1 MIPNTTTYKE
11 LVQILKEKEKS
22 SQQQTKN
29 KQRTKILRK
38 RIKNG

>member
-1 MIPNTTTYKE
+1 MTYKE
-11 LVQILKEKEKS
+11 LVELLKKKEKS
-22 SQQQTKN
+22 SEQQTKN

>member
-1 MIPNTTTYKE
+1 MTTLKSFEE
-11 LVQILKEKEKS
+11 LCKLLKEKEKS
-22 SQQQTKN
+22 SEQQTKN